1 MAVAHHSPHLS
12 VGPQTAERSVSM
24 EQKPE
29 NFPLGGATPAFSPR
43 VHAHLFAS
51 NHPRDHRRAGSAIII
66 QYSTLLRLKV

>member
-1 MAVAHHSPHLS
+1 
-12 VGPQTAERSVSM
+12 M